1 MELAAVSLPV
11 VLFLDLDDF
20 KVVNDTVGHAAGDRL
35 LRGVAERL
43 VAAVRE
49 EDLAARL
56 GGDEFAVL
64 LAGDPDLDRAS
75 MIADRIAASL
85 QLPFE
90 LAEREFT
97 VGASIGLAVGRVGQS
112 AHDLL
117 KNADVA
123 MYAAKAKGKRQLAVW
138 SPEMHEVVV
147 ERHTL
152 TAELAN
158 AVEAGDVWVAYQ
170 PLVALDGRGVIGVEA
185 LARWDHATRGA
196 MEPEVFIR
204 LAEDS
209 GAIKALGRSVLQEAS
224 IQAAGWIRRPGY
236 ESMLLS
242 VNLSP
247 HQVHDPDFAE
257 EVLGILAAAGL
268 EPDHLLLEMTET
280 AMFSDIDATIAKL
293 QVLREHGVRIAVDD
307 FGTGY
312 SSLRWLRR
320 FPVDVLKLAREFVV
334 DGQADDADWAFAHAI
349 VMLGRT
355 LGLQIVA
362 EGIETPQQRD
372 RLRALGCDFGQGYLF
387 GRAAEAGRVPQL
399 IEVIN
404 GGRAYEA

>member
-1 MELAAVSLPV
+1 MPWRPGTCGWPTSRWSRST
-11 VLFLDLDDF
+11 DD
-20 KVVNDTVGHAAGDRL
+20 
-35 LRGVAERL
+35 
-43 VAAVRE
+43 
-49 EDLAARL
+49 
-56 GGDEFAVL
+56 
-64 LAGDPDLDRAS
+64 
-75 MIADRIAASL
+75 
-85 QLPFE
+85 
-90 LAEREFT
+90 
-97 VGASIGLAVGRVGQS
+97 
-112 AHDLL
+112 
-117 KNADVA
+117 
-123 MYAAKAKGKRQLAVW
+123 
-138 SPEMHEVVV
+138 
-147 ERHTL
+147 
-152 TAELAN
+152 
-158 AVEAGDVWVAYQ
+158 
-170 PLVALDGRGVIGVEA
+170 GVIGVEA

-224 IQAAGWIRRPGY
+224 IQAAGWISRPGY

-257 EVLGILAAAGL
+257 DVLCILAAAGL
-268 EPDHLLLEMTET
+268 EPDHLVLEMTET
-280 AMFSDIDATIAKL
+280 AMFSDIDATISKL

-312 SSLRWLRR
+312 SSLRWLRQ
-320 FPVDVLKLAREFVV
+320 FPVDVLKLARDFVV

-387 GRAAEAGRVPQL
+387 GRAAEAERVPEL